1 VQLVIQPFRI
11 YNHTMNQSFH
21 LFQLQKI
28 DSRLDILDNRLSEIN
43 KILASDET
51 IKQAETRVNEIQ
63 ALLDQAKINL
73 RKIEEEVKNQQIKIE
88 TNSAS
93 LYGGKIHNPK
103 ELQDLQN
110 DIVSLQ
116 KYLATLEDQELMS
129 MMVIEQIEHDIILA
143 TDNYEQVQAK
153 FANQKASLLGE
164 QSQVTRDKEKLIL
177 EREASLVSIRPEN
190 LEKYNQL
197 RKIKRGFAV
206 ASISEGACT
215 ACGATLPPA
224 EWQAA
229 RSPYQI
235 VYCSS
240 CGRILYAG

>member
-1 VQLVIQPFRI
+1 
-11 YNHTMNQSFH
+11 MNQAFH

-28 DSRLDILDNRLSEIN
+28 DSRLDILDNRLNEIN
-43 KILASDET
+43 NILSSDKT
-51 IKQAETRVNEIQ
+51 VKQAEAKLNEVNILLGQ
-63 ALLDQAKINL
+63 AQANL
-73 RKIEEEVKNQQIKIE
+73 RKIEEAVKSQQIKIE
-88 TNSAS
+88 TSTAS

-110 DIVSLQ
+110 DIVSLK
-116 KYLATLEDQELMS
+116 KYLGTLEDQQLEAMFI
-129 MMVIEQIEHDIILA
+129 VEQIEHDLQSA
-143 TDNYEQVQAK
+143 TDNYSQVQAT
-153 FANQKASLLGE
+153 FANQKAGLLGE
-164 QSQVTRDKEKLIL
+164 QSQVTRDNEKLIL
-177 EREASLVSIRPEN
+177 ERDASINSIQPDD
-190 LEKYNQL
+190 LEKYNKL
-197 RKIKRGFAV
+197 RKLKRGFAV